1 MNHSDNVKSVNLEK
15 IAVQDSDR
23 WPSADSYIA
32 RSHWRLVIVIAL
44 CVFFGE
50 AFVMVAINPL
60 FHFSTT
66 RLVALLDAFFLI
78 ILISPAL
85 YFFVFRPMVLNI
97 NESKRTE
104 QVLRESELRF
114 RTVFQTSPDA
124 VTLSR
129 LDDGMMIDV
138 NEGFTRLSKY
148 SKQEI
153 KGRTSLDI
161 NIWHDPKDREKMVD
175 RLQEDGQL
183 ENFEAE
189 FKRKDDQVITGLL
202 STKVIM
208 LNAEPHI
215 LAVTRDITD
224 WKTAQKKLQ
233 ASHQFLQIANR
244 YNQMRPML
252 NEFINEIKKL
262 INCSAVGMRILD
274 ENGNIPYQAFEG
286 FSQKFYKSENAHT
299 IDTVNCMCANVVLHK
314 DDLYHPYFTEAGS
327 FCIDSTSR
335 FLTTLSQEEKAL
347 TCDVC
352 SQYGYESVALI
363 PIQLGDKIL
372 GLIHVADPRRH
383 IFSEETIGILEGAAL
398 QLGTA
403 IERVRAEEALQKS
416 HQELERRVEDR
427 TAELVSAIELLNIEI
442 EERKYNEKK
451 LLEQQDKLRSL
462 SYDLVLTEER
472 ERRHIAT
479 ELHDRIGQTLAVTK
493 IKLAELRE
501 ASASNKPA
509 VKALDDIRQYI
520 EQTIQD
526 TRSLTF
532 ELSPPVLYELGLEA
546 ALAWLINQTREK
558 HGLRVELEDDG
569 RSKPL
574 DDGCRVIVFQAVREL
589 LFNIV
594 KHARAHSA
602 TVSVRKDDDDIRIDI
617 EDDGIGF
624 DSSELEASETGSRG
638 FGLFSIRERLSPL
651 GGHLDIK
658 SEPGRGTRVTLVAPL
673 SCGIENTGEHRVP

>member
-1 MNHSDNVKSVNLEK
+1 MNHSENLKSVKLGK
-15 IAVQDSDR
+15 IAVQDSNC
-23 WPSADSYIA
+23 WPSEDSYIT
-32 RSHWRLVIVIAL
+32 RSHWRLLIAIAL
-44 CVFFGE
+44 CVFLAE
-50 AFVMVAINPL
+50 TIVMLAIRPWYHLSVWNWAFI
-60 FHFSTT
+60 
-66 RLVALLDAFFLI
+66 DAFILI
-78 ILISPAL
+78 LLISPVL
-85 YFFVFRPMVLNI
+85 YFFVFRPFVQHI
-97 NESKRTE
+97 NKRAQAE
-104 QVLRESELRF
+104 KAQRESEVRF

-124 VTLSR
+124 VTISR
-129 LDDGMMIDV
+129 LDDGLIIDV

-148 SKQEI
+148 SEQEI
-153 KGRTSLDI
+153 KGKSSLDV
-161 NIWHDPKDREKMVD
+161 NIWHDPKDREKMVA
-175 RLQEDGQL
+175 RLQEEGQL

-189 FKRKDDQVITGLL
+189 FKRKDGQVITGLL

-215 LAVTRDITD
+215 LAVTRDVTD

-244 YNQMRPML
+244 YNEMRPML
-252 NEFINEIKKL
+252 NEFIHEIRRL

-274 ENGNIPYQAFEG
+274 EDGNIPYQAFEG
-286 FSQKFYKSENAHT
+286 FSQQFYESENPHT
-299 IDTVNCMCANVVLHK
+299 IDSVNCMCANVVLHK
-314 DDLYHPYFTEAGS
+314 TELQHPYFTEAGS

-335 FLTTLSQEEKAL
+335 FLTTLTPEEKAQI
-347 TCDVC
+347 CDVC
-352 SQYGYESVALI
+352 NRFGYESVALV
-363 PIQLGDKIL
+363 PIRLGDKIL
-372 GLIHVADPRRH
+372 GLIQVVDPRRQ
-383 IFSEETIGILEGAAL
+383 IFTSEAIELLEGAAM
-398 QLGTA
+398 QLGTS
-403 IERVRAEEALQKS
+403 IERVRAEEALQES
-416 HQELERRVEDR
+416 HRELERRVEDR

-462 SYDLVLTEER
+462 SSELLLTEER

-493 IKLAELRE
+493 IKLAELRQ
-501 ASASNKPA
+501 ASASNETA
-509 VKALDDIRQYI
+509 AKALDDIRQYI

-558 HGLRVELEDDG
+558 HGLRIELKDDG

-574 DDGCRVIVFQAVREL
+574 DNGCRVIVFQAAREL

-594 KHARAHSA
+594 KHARARSA
-602 TVSVRKDDDDIRIDI
+602 TLSVRKDDNDICIDI

-624 DSSELEASETGSRG
+624 DSSELEATETGSRG

-651 GGHLDIK
+651 GGHLEIK
-658 SEPGRGTRVTLVAPL
+658 SGPGRGTHVTMVVPL
-673 SCGIENTGEHRVP
+673 SCSIENTGE

>member
-1 MNHSDNVKSVNLEK
+1 
-15 IAVQDSDR
+15 
-23 WPSADSYIA
+23 
-32 RSHWRLVIVIAL
+32 
-44 CVFFGE
+44 
-50 AFVMVAINPL
+50 
-60 FHFSTT
+60 
-66 RLVALLDAFFLI
+66 
-78 ILISPAL
+78 
-85 YFFVFRPMVLNI
+85 
-97 NESKRTE
+97 
-104 QVLRESELRF
+104 
-114 RTVFQTSPDA
+114 
-124 VTLSR
+124 
-129 LDDGMMIDV
+129 
-138 NEGFTRLSKY
+138 
-148 SKQEI
+148 
-153 KGRTSLDI
+153 
-161 NIWHDPKDREKMVD
+161 
-175 RLQEDGQL
+175 
-183 ENFEAE
+183 
-189 FKRKDDQVITGLL
+189 
-202 STKVIM
+202 
-208 LNAEPHI
+208 
-215 LAVTRDITD
+215 
-224 WKTAQKKLQ
+224 
-233 ASHQFLQIANR
+233 
-244 YNQMRPML
+244 
-252 NEFINEIKKL
+252 
-262 INCSAVGMRILD
+262 
-274 ENGNIPYQAFEG
+274 
-286 FSQKFYKSENAHT
+286 
-299 IDTVNCMCANVVLHK
+299 
-314 DDLYHPYFTEAGS
+314 
-327 FCIDSTSR
+327 
-335 FLTTLSQEEKAL
+335 
-347 TCDVC
+347 
-352 SQYGYESVALI
+352 
-363 PIQLGDKIL
+363 
-372 GLIHVADPRRH
+372 VADPRH
-383 IFSEETIGILEGAAL
+383 QFFTSEAIELLEGAAM

-416 HQELERRVEDR
+416 HQKLERRVEDR

-462 SYDLVLTEER
+462 SSDLVLTEER

-509 VKALDDIRQYI
+509 GKALDDIRQYI

-558 HGLRVELEDDG
+558 YGLRVELEDDG

-638 FGLFSIRERLSPL
+638 FGLFSIRESLSPL

-673 SCGIENTGEHRVP
+673 SCSIENTGEPRVP